1 MEKVEAS
8 EDTSGGDP
16 AARTIA
22 EVLGQA
28 LHLGISG
35 VALAVLD
42 AVACVIGDAGLIGNA
57 PQVALVSF
65 ELLPDVFE
73 EV

>member
-1 MEKVEAS
+1 MDAS
-8 EDTSGGDP
+8 ENMGSGCDP

-22 EVLGQA
+22 EVLSQA
-28 LHLGISG
+28 LHLG
-35 VALAVLD
+35 VARIAFAVLD
-42 AVACVIGDAGLIGNA
+42 AVACVVGDAGLIGNA

-73 EV
+73 EI